1 MKEKILNIIKE
12 SAKLLLIFLVVILL
26 FTTILWFVKITIS
39 PLHLPLEFA
48 ISIGIYLL
56 IQYVNKYKKQNKQE
70 KRKQTIQDILTIILS
85 AIVFSVSVLFST
97 LVYDATAD
105 GNTYHKL
112 AVGCMKNGWNPVYES
127 CKDFTEE
134 DGNVFN
140 VSDDN
145 INYLWADHYAV
156 GTEIIG
162 ANIYSFTNHIESGK
176 AFTLVMMYACF
187 GIVLYYLAEKKNI
200 NIFVSILIT
209 FVLVVNPITV
219 TQIGTYYVDSLLA
232 MSLFLIIY
240 ALLRITEEKDL
251 LENNNKENFLVLAL
265 SIALCVNAKFTGLA
279 FAAIF
284 CIVFY
289 VYWLIMKWRKGKEE
303 FIKEF
308 KFDTIFYIVTVLV
321 SICIIGFSS
330 YTKNTI
336 QYGHPLYPL
345 YGKGHVENMVNKE
358 APSSFKNKNHIQ
370 TFFISLFAKGEN
382 VSPSYS
388 TENNQPD
395 LKIPFTLSKEEINN
409 YKIPDIRMAGFGPL
423 FSGAVVIGTLTTIIM
438 FVDFIKNKR
447 WKELT
452 IFSLIM
458 GTIVCL
464 IVALD
469 GNYWARYIPYF
480 YVLPI
485 INLAYLARKK
495 EKLSKVLETLI
506 IITLLVNSLTIT
518 YIALKGY
525 IENTRYARN
534 NLKTVRLTSE
544 SQEEPIKIKLNHM
557 GLQGVLY
564 NLDDL
569 GINFEVV
576 NEIHENAREGF
587 FFKY

>member
-1 MKEKILNIIKE
+1 MKERILRIIKE
-12 SAKLLLIFLVVILL
+12 SAKLLLIFLVTILL

-48 ISIGIYLL
+48 LAIGIYVL
-56 IQYVNKYKKQNKQE
+56 IQYMNKHKNKEEKKNP
-70 KRKQTIQDILTIILS
+70 IFDCIITIILS
-85 AIVFSVSVLFST
+85 GIVFAISVFFST
-97 LVYDATAD
+97 WVYDTTAD

-112 AVGCMKNGWNPVYES
+112 AVGSMKNGWNPVYES
-127 CKDFTEE
+127 CKDFTKE
-134 DGNVFN
+134 DGNAFT

-145 INYLWADHYAV
+145 INYLWVDHYAI

-187 GIVLYYLAEKKNI
+187 GIILYYLAEKKKI
-200 NIFVSILIT
+200 NIFISILIA

-219 TQIGTYYVDSLLA
+219 TQMGTYYVDSVLA
-232 MSLFLIIY
+232 MSIFLIIY
-240 ALLRITEEKDL
+240 ALIKISEEMDL
-251 LENNNKENFLVLAL
+251 SENDEKNENFLILAL
-265 SIALCVNAKFTGLA
+265 AIALCINAKFTGVA

-289 VYWLIMKWRKGKEE
+289 VYWLIRKWKKGKDE
-303 FIKEF
+303 FLKEL
-308 KFDTIFYIVTVLV
+308 KNDTIFYIVTVLI
-321 SICIIGFSS
+321 SLCIIGFSS

-358 APSSFKNKNHIQ
+358 APLSFEGKNHIQ
-370 TFFISLFAKGEN
+370 TFLVSLFAKGEN

-388 TENNQPD
+388 SENNQPD
-395 LKIPFTLSKEEINN
+395 LKVPFTMSKEEIKN
-409 YKIPDIRMAGFGPL
+409 YRIPDIRMAGFGPL
-423 FSGAVVIGTLTTIIM
+423 FSGAVILGLGATIIM
-438 FVDFIKNKR
+438 FIDFIKNKK

-452 IFSLIM
+452 IFSLIL
-458 GTIVCL
+458 GTTIFL

-485 INLAYLARKK
+485 INLVYLAMRK
-495 EKLSKVLETLI
+495 EKTAKILGLFLLA
-506 IITLLVNSLTIT
+506 TLLVNSLTIT
-518 YIALKGY
+518 YVALKGY
-525 IENTRYARN
+525 VENTRYARN

-544 SQEEPIKIKLNHM
+544 SQDEALKLQLNHA

-569 GINFEVV
+569 EIKFEVI
-576 NEIHENAREGF
+576 NEELENAREGF